1 MVVVRDIEVTMLV
14 SVQVFSGHCQQER
27 SDHSGDDGSGSHPQ
41 SGGVQPARSKG
52 EFFLKRT
59 QSKKLVRQIFQKYC
73 ALRDT
78 GV

>member
-52 EFFLKRT
+52 EFFLKHT
-59 QSKKLVRQIFQKYC
+59 QLKVCETNISEVLC
-73 ALRDT
+73 A
-78 GV
+78 